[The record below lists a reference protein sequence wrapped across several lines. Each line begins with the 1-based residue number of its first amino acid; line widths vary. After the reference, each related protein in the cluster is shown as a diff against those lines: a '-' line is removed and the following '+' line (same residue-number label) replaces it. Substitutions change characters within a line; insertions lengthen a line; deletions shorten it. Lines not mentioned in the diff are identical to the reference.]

1 VARPTAPDDYRSA
14 QKRAELSLDDLWL
27 HYFTLGGGASSLE
40 IEAFL
45 GHLHEIGDYQ
55 QDILAHALNESLLD
69 LGSEELVGYCFE
81 GH

>member
-1 VARPTAPDDYRSA
+1 MATPTTPDVYRSA

-45 GHLHEIGDYQ
+45 ENLHEIGGHQ
-55 QDILAHALNESLLD
+55 QDILAHALNERLLD
-69 LGSEELVGYCFE
+69 LGEEELVGYCFE
-81 GH
+81 GR